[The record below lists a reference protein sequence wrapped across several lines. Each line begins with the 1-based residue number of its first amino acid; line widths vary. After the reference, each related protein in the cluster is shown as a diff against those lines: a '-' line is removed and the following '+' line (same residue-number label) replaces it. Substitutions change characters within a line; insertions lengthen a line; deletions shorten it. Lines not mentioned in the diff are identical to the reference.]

1 MDTGLQGTA
10 YERKADRWLMF
21 AGLMLI
27 LSGLLNFFDGLWAL
41 RRDDTPVDSLIF
53 ENNLG
58 AWGWFYLLLGVA
70 LLAAGF
76 AVFARARWAVVLGI
90 VVGLVGATL
99 NFFWIFTFPIATA
112 VVVTL
117 NILVVYALTMYG
129 LPESEGPRRR

>member
-1 MDTGLQGTA
+1 MDTGLQGSA

-27 LSGLLNFFDGLWAL
+27 LSCLLNFFDGLWAL

-58 AWGWFYLLLGVA
+58 AWGWFYLLLGIA
-70 LLAAGF
+70 LIAAGF